1 MTAKLN
7 LTPAAQAVLLS
18 TGTNRQ
24 GAKPTAVMTTANRA
38 GLQELVNADLIGPGG
53 GLTRKGT
60 IQRELHNEIPF

>member
-1 MTAKLN
+1 MTAKMN
-7 LTPAAQAVLLS
+7 LSPAAVTALIS

-24 GAKPTAVMTTANRA
+24 GAKPTNATPEALA
-38 GLQELVNADLIGPGG
+38 ELTRLELIGNGR